1 MNKKQ
6 PKDFES
12 ALQELEA
19 LTQEMDAGQM
29 TLEQSLTAYARG
41 IDLSRWCQQ
50 FLDAAEQRLQ
60 VLEGDQLKPL
70 DLDAASTPGEPS

>member
-19 LTQEMDAGQM
+19 LTQAMDGGQM
-29 TLEQSLTAYARG
+29 SLEQSLTAYARG
-41 IDLSRWCQQ
+41 IELTRWCQQ
-50 FLDAAEQRLQ
+50 FLAAAEQRLQ
-60 VLEGDQLKPL
+60 VLEGEQLQPL
-70 DLDAASTPGEPS
+70 QLDDGE